1 MNGGKVVRQMA
12 TGGNK
17 KTEESLLGAALMLF
31 GNKGYNGTTTRSI
44 AVAAGVAEGNLFR
57 YFPHKHDILMRL
69 AWDFADMLKN
79 HLKEDEAQDD
89 ASEESSVIS
98 RLESLIVEG
107 VLNPRSALFPYFNVI
122 LTEAQYDP
130 ALQQFIENEL
140 FNGIV
145 YRGKRI
151 SDIIQQLETQYTGIQ
166 MNHPAEHIFEIL
178 RLLALCQLAFFRRD
192 TGADRGSSQRQ
203 NEHWEV

>member
-1 MNGGKVVRQMA
+1 MA

-17 KTEESLLGAALMLF
+17 KTEESLLEAALMLF

-44 AVAAGVAEGNLFR
+44 ALAAGVAEGNLFR

-69 AWDFADMLKN
+69 ASDFAEMLKN
-79 HLKEDEAQDD
+79 HLKDDEERDD
-89 ASEESSVIS
+89 ASEESSVIR

-107 VLNPRSALFPYFNVI
+107 VLNPGSTLFPYFNVI

-130 ALQQFIENEL
+130 AIQQFIENEL

-145 YRGKRI
+145 YRGKRMSELI
-151 SDIIQQLETQYTGIQ
+151 RQMETQYTGIQ
-166 MNHPAEHIFEIL
+166 ANNRTERTFEIL

-192 TGADRGSSQRQ
+192 TDSAGGSSQCQ
-203 NEHWEV
+203 NDHWEV

>member
-1 MNGGKVVRQMA
+1 
-12 TGGNK
+12 
-17 KTEESLLGAALMLF
+17 MLF

-69 AWDFADMLKN
+69 ASDFAVMLKN
-79 HLKEDEAQDD
+79 HLKEDEEREVV
-89 ASEESSVIS
+89 SEEISVIR

-107 VLNPRSALFPYFNVI
+107 VLNPKRALFPYFNVI

-140 FNGIV
+140 LNGIV
-145 YRGKRI
+145 YRGKKLSELI
-151 SDIIQQLETQYTGIQ
+151 KQMETQYTDIQ
-166 MNHPAEHIFEIL
+166 INDRTDHIIEIL
-178 RLLALCQLAFFRRD
+178 RMLALYQLTFFRRN
-192 TGADRGSSQRQ
+192 TGANGRSSQNQ
-203 NEHWEV
+203 NDYREV

>member
-1 MNGGKVVRQMA
+1 MA

-17 KTEESLLGAALMLF
+17 KTEESLLEAALMLF

-44 AVAAGVAEGNLFR
+44 ALAAGVAEGNLFR

-69 AWDFADMLKN
+69 ASDFADMLKN
-79 HLKEDEAQDD
+79 HLKDDEERDD
-89 ASEESSVIS
+89 ASEESSVIR

-107 VLNPRSALFPYFNVI
+107 VLNPGSTLFPYFNVI

-130 ALQQFIENEL
+130 AIQQFIENEL

-145 YRGKRI
+145 YRGKRMSELI
-151 SDIIQQLETQYTGIQ
+151 RQMETQYTGIQ
-166 MNHPAEHIFEIL
+166 INSHAERTFEIL

-192 TGADRGSSQRQ
+192 TDSDGGSSQYQ
-203 NEHWEV
+203 NDHWEV

>member
-1 MNGGKVVRQMA
+1 MA

-17 KTEESLLGAALMLF
+17 KTEESLLEAALMLF

-57 YFPHKHDILMRL
+57 YSPHKHDILLRL
-69 AWDFADMLKN
+69 ASDFSDMLKN
-79 HLKEDEAQDD
+79 HLREDEAREDS
-89 ASEESSVIS
+89 SEESSDIR

-107 VLNPRSALFPYFNVI
+107 VLNPRSTLFPYFNVI

-130 ALQQFIENEL
+130 AIQQFIENEL

-145 YRGKRI
+145 YRGKRM
-151 SDIIQQLETQYTGIQ
+151 SELIQQMETEYIGIQ
-166 MNHPAEHIFEIL
+166 TNNRTERTIEIL

-192 TGADRGSSQRQ
+192 TGADGRSSQRQ
-203 NEHWEV
+203 NDHWEV